1 MRFSY
6 LILLLVAGLAA
17 GCNIVYK
24 QDIQQGNI
32 LDKEDVEKLRTGMT
46 KRQVLNLLGS
56 PSIDDPFHH
65 DRWDYVATYAPRG
78 ANMDRTR
85 LTLRFEQD
93 ALASIEGDYLD
104 SVNIAKR
111 AKSSPA
117 RKPRFCPPSRHRR
130 RNRNPPYPRPTRPR
144 AVAAAEFVATVSP
157 ARAGHAGG
165 AVPWG

>member
-111 AKSSPA
+111 AIDEIQSGQEAPVLPTEPTPA
-117 RKPRFCPPSRHRR
+117 PQPQPPVPAP
-130 RNRNPPYPRPTRPR
+130 NPT
-144 AVAAAEFVATVSP
+144 E
-157 ARAGHAGG
+157 GG
-165 AVPWG
+165 GGG